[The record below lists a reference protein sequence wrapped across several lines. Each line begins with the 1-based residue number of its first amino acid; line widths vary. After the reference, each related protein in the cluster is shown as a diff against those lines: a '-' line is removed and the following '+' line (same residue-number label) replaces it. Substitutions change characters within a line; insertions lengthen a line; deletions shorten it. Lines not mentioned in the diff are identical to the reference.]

1 MEDLKARY
9 RDVFPDADERR
20 RWNALSQE
28 QQEAEFREAVERGL
42 NSPRAALQTKEE
54 IIAAVLARYA
64 VAS

>member
-1 MEDLKARY
+1 MTDLKDRY
-9 RDVFPDADERR
+9 RDVFPDAEERR
-20 RWNALSQE
+20 WSALSPE

-54 IIAAVLARYA
+54 IVAAVLARYA